1 MGVNTLINRRNQNN
15 KKTGTKNL
23 MRLSFTLLF
32 AIYLTGCSFGA
43 TAPLVVAGLGVTEY
57 GRFKSEI
64 RERAE
69 ACRASEDDLL
79 PRSVDAIS
87 RGNALDLIPA
97 FESVYNGDFSDEMK
111 AQALYQIGLIYMNE
125 YNQDRDDQKAI
136 IYFERLKL
144 EFPSS
149 SLCADVDEHLAIINQ
164 RRESAVSYDSKML
177 TIFHQ
182 GIQARAE
189 SCVADEAA
197 LLPEAV
203 DAISKKQAYKAI
215 KVFLALH
222 QDESLPLIE
231 REHAL
236 FQVGLIY
243 MSKANVHRDDE
254 HAIYYFRKLLT
265 QHPDSLY
272 CVDAQARIDE
282 IYTRQNQG

>member
-1 MGVNTLINRRNQNN
+1 
-15 KKTGTKNL
+15 
-23 MRLSFTLLF
+23 MRLLLSLF
-32 AIYLTGCSFGA
+32 LVAYLSGCSFGA
-43 TAPLVVAGLGVTEY
+43 TAPLIVAGLGVTEY
-57 GRFKSEI
+57 GRFKAEI

-87 RGNALDLIPA
+87 RGKALDLIPA

-125 YNQDRDDQKAI
+125 YNPDRDDNKAI
-136 IYFERLKL
+136 VYFERLKL

-164 RRESAVSYDSKML
+164 RREASVSYDSRML
-177 TIFHQ
+177 TQFHKA
-182 GIQARAE
+182 IKARAE

-203 DAISKKQAYKAI
+203 DAISRKQAYKAVKI
-215 KVFLALH
+215 FLDIH

-243 MSKANVHRDDE
+243 MSKANVHRNDE

-282 IYTRQNQG
+282 IYDRQHQG

>member
-1 MGVNTLINRRNQNN
+1 
-15 KKTGTKNL
+15 
-23 MRLSFTLLF
+23 MRLTIVLLTVV
-32 AIYLTGCSFGA
+32 YLTGCSFGA

-87 RGNALDLIPA
+87 RGKALELVPA
-97 FESVYNGDFSDEMK
+97 FESVYNGDFSDAMK
-111 AQALYQIGLIYMNE
+111 AEALYQIGLIYMNE
-125 YNQDRDDQKAI
+125 YNQDRDDQKAV
-136 IYFERLKL
+136 IYFERLKV

-149 SLCADVDEHLAIINQ
+149 SLCADVDEHLAIIEQ
-164 RRESAVSYDSKML
+164 RRQNAVSYDSKML
-177 TIFHQ
+177 TRFHE

-203 DAISKKQAYKAI
+203 DAISRKQAYKAV
-215 KVFLALH
+215 KVFLELH

-243 MSKANVHRDDE
+243 MSKANVHRNDD
-254 HAIYYFRKLLT
+254 HALYYFRKLLT

-282 IYTRQNQG
+282 IYRRRANG

>member
-1 MGVNTLINRRNQNN
+1 MYDPAQLSALSAVI
-15 KKTGTKNL
+15 
-23 MRLSFTLLF
+23 RL
-32 AIYLTGCSFGA
+32 GA
-43 TAPLVVAGLGVTEY
+43 FDAAAHALGVTPSAISQRVKALEDSIGTTLIQRGIPCTATPTGARLARHY
-57 GRFKSEI
+57 
-64 RERAE
+64 
-69 ACRASEDDLL
+69 DDLTL
-79 PRSVDAIS
+79 LET
-87 RGNALDLIPA
+87 ALAAD
-97 FESVYNGDFSDEMK
+97 
-111 AQALYQIGLIYMNE
+111 IG
-125 YNQDRDDQKAI
+125 QKAAPA
-136 IYFERLKL
+136 RLRV
-144 EFPSS
+144 
-149 SLCADVDEHLAIINQ
+149 A
-164 RRESAVSYDSKML
+164 
-177 TIFHQ
+177 
-182 GIQARAE
+182 
-189 SCVADEAA
+189 VADEAA